1 MFIPVTSVVLALF
14 LCALKPAAYGEKVKA
29 ALPSMVD
36 ALQSLA
42 TPTDA
47 KSLYELGTFLESILS
62 YADALGCYRKAAE
75 QGFAAAQN
83 NLGYCYHEGAVVPR
97 NYPEAVRWYRK
108 AAAQG
113 FAAAQNN
120 LGVCF
125 RDSIGVPQDFGKA
138 VHWFRLAAEQGLAAA
153 QNNLGVRYY
162 KGQGVETN
170 YVEAVRFYRKAAE
183 QGLPDALVNLA
194 ICYTDGRGV
203 PEDRVKAFIYL
214 NTAASHGDRFAAQ
227 VRQFLQKKMTSQQIA
242 EGQRGS
248 RAVIG
253 DKSFVLPD

>member
-1 MFIPVTSVVLALF
+1 MPLALR
-14 LCALKPAAYGEKVKA
+14 
-29 ALPSMVD
+29 SMVD
-36 ALQSLA
+36 ALENLA

-62 YADALGCYRKAAE
+62 YAEALECYRKAAE

-83 NLGYCYHEGAVVPR
+83 NLGFSYQEGAVVPR
-97 NYPEAVRWYRK
+97 SYPEAVRWYRK

-125 RDSIGVPQDFGKA
+125 RDSIGLPQDFGKA

-162 KGQGVETN
+162 RGQGVETN
-170 YVEAVRFYRKAAE
+170 YVEAA
-183 QGLPDALVNLA
+183 NS
-194 ICYTDGRGV
+194 T
-203 PEDRVKAFIYL
+203 VKPL
-214 NTAASHGDRFAAQ
+214 
-227 VRQFLQKKMTSQQIA
+227 
-242 EGQRGS
+242 S
-248 RAVIG
+248 R
-253 DKSFVLPD
+253 DCRTRS